1 MTGSNRGGSK
11 MFRERMDQKEVC
23 ITHDLSRK
31 ISMKKHEKRGSLD
44 GDQYISSKIEMRF
57 SHVRGAI

>member
-1 MTGSNRGGSK
+1 
-11 MFRERMDQKEVC
+11 MFREPMDQKEVY

-31 ISMKKHEKRGSLD
+31 ISMKKHEKRVSLD

-57 SHVRGAI
+57 SYLRGAI